1 MRPEMSLRTKTVD
14 AYFYRTRKKNE
25 GETKTE
31 QVTKSHKQR
40 NWRLNKLK
48 KANKEK

>member
-1 MRPEMSLRTKTVD
+1 MRIFTERG
-14 AYFYRTRKKNE
+14 RRKKE
-25 GETKTE
+25 KQKHAE

-48 KANKEK
+48 KANIEK